1 MSETVNLNISDI
13 ADAVKVI
20 DHAADQAAFR
30 GWANIRQVIALRD
43 RLELF
48 VTAAVAAESESPA
61 AANEPTIQPT
71 VTN

>member
-1 MSETVNLNISDI
+1 MSGTVNLNISDI

-30 GWANIRQVIALRD
+30 GWANIRQVLALRD

-48 VTAAVAAESESPA
+48 VEA
-61 AANEPTIQPT
+61 AAAASGDDTAIKNQAE
-71 VTN
+71 